1 VASRPGRRYGF
12 CRNLRCIILEV
23 YNIARPGSMRRH
35 CGKPH
40 PAPGLR
46 RLRRQG
52 GWDPVTAGEKG
63 RPLCRF
69 PQNMS

>member
-1 VASRPGRRYGF
+1 
-12 CRNLRCIILEV
+12 
-23 YNIARPGSMRRH
+23 MRRH

-63 RPLCRF
+63 LPLYRF